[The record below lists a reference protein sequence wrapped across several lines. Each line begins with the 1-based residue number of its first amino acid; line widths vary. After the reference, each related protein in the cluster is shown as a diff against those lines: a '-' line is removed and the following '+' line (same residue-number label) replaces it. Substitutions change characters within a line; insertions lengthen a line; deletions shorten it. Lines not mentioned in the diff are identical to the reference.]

1 MRSIAWLSEKGGS
14 GKTTSAINTA
24 VCFAKKGKKTLLVDA
39 DPQGNASLVLLEG
52 KEPTGPTLFH
62 VLTGSADAADTIQKT
77 ATPRLHLMPADTLL
91 AQANVSLASEVGR
104 ERRLLLAMRGLEDR
118 YDFIVVDT
126 SPQRTVVNINVLNY
140 VEDVICPIDPGIFAL
155 QGLAKL
161 QSAIAEVVQFL
172 DNDRLKLA
180 GLVITQATNDNL
192 SRDIETQLRATFGS
206 LVYETKIPGS
216 IKIGEAHSRYRSI
229 LDYAPR
235 SPGAI
240 AYDALAREIIAN
252 GATHGIVTAS
262 NGPVAIDRAE
272 GSGLRRKRRA
282 G

>member
-104 ERRLLLAMRGLEDR
+104 
-118 YDFIVVDT
+118 
-126 SPQRTVVNINVLNY
+126 
-140 VEDVICPIDPGIFAL
+140 
-155 QGLAKL
+155 
-161 QSAIAEVVQFL
+161 
-172 DNDRLKLA
+172 
-180 GLVITQATNDNL
+180 
-192 SRDIETQLRATFGS
+192 
-206 LVYETKIPGS
+206 
-216 IKIGEAHSRYRSI
+216 
-229 LDYAPR
+229 
-235 SPGAI
+235 
-240 AYDALAREIIAN
+240 
-252 GATHGIVTAS
+252 
-262 NGPVAIDRAE
+262 
-272 GSGLRRKRRA
+272 RA
-282 G
+282 GCFSRCVAWRIATISSWSTRARNGRSSTSTFSIM

>member
-1 MRSIAWLSEKGGS
+1 M
-14 GKTTSAINTA
+14 
-24 VCFAKKGKKTLLVDA
+24 
-39 DPQGNASLVLLEG
+39 
-52 KEPTGPTLFH
+52 
-62 VLTGSADAADTIQKT
+62 
-77 ATPRLHLMPADTLL
+77 
-91 AQANVSLASEVGR
+91 
-104 ERRLLLAMRGLEDR
+104 
-118 YDFIVVDT
+118 
-126 SPQRTVVNINVLNY
+126 
-140 VEDVICPIDPGIFAL
+140 
-155 QGLAKL
+155 
-161 QSAIAEVVQFL
+161 
-172 DNDRLKLA
+172 
-180 GLVITQATNDNL
+180 
-192 SRDIETQLRATFGS
+192 FGS

-272 GSGLRRKRRA
+272 GSGHRRKRRA